1 LLVSAMMRAEP
12 MPLRVLVVDDDE
24 MSRELLSVLLEANGY
39 AVESADSGVSALA
52 HLNASHADYDLILT
66 DMQMP
71 GISGDE
77 LAAELRKQPGSAVLL
92 AMSGTHPA
100 EDALAQFDGFLL
112 KPFNVQQ
119 LAATLDRVHRLH
131 SRTQSEAQH
140 EAGSAKVVPISS
152 AAVESAED
160 GVAASPALNTT
171 IYDQLARTLPARQ
184 LGEMYSLCI
193 NDARERIQRMHVSAE
208 DHDSARFRREAHA
221 IKGSAGMLG
230 ATQIHIMAS
239 DLELRGLEGPGGTSE
254 AVNFLAELS
263 AACDRLERMLGTRAQ
278 G

>member
-1 LLVSAMMRAEP
+1 LVLSAMMRADP

-24 MSRELLSVLLEANGY
+24 MSRELLAILLEANGY

-52 HLNASHADYDLILT
+52 HLNASHPDYDLILT

-71 GISGDE
+71 GLSGDE

-131 SRTQSEAQH
+131 SRAQTEAQH

-152 AAVESAED
+152 APVESAED
-160 GVAASPALNTT
+160 EVATPALNRT

-193 NDARERIQRMHVSAE
+193 NDARERIQRMHASAE
-208 DHDSARFRREAHA
+208 DQDSARFRREAHA

-230 ATQIHIMAS
+230 ATQIHTMAS
-239 DLELRGLEGPGGTSE
+239 DLEVRGLEGPGGTSE
-254 AVNFLAELS
+254 AINSLDELS